1 MKKLKLFFAYILCFL
16 AAPKALVDAVNS
28 AVNPDELDEKVCLIA
43 GVDYGKRKKKSD
55 AAQS

>member
-1 MKKLKLFFAYILCFL
+1 MMYKLKLFLSYILCFL

-28 AVNPDELDEKVCLIA
+28 AADPDELDEKVCLIA

-55 AAQS
+55 VA